1 MSPKEH
7 SVGVVVG
14 ATGLVG
20 RHVVNGLTRAG
31 WQVRAVARR
40 PGLDRPGVA
49 AWPVDVRDA
58 DAFDAVLSGA
68 AGIFLSLPATLHIQ
82 DLSRIAGD
90 IARAGISTA
99 ALLSSDLVQQ
109 YPDSV
114 MAASHEREE
123 TILGSA
129 LGDLLVTLRP
139 GVFMDNDAIEW
150 SATIR
155 ADGTVLTAFPDALQ
169 LPIAPVDI
177 AAEAVAAL
185 TSPGHGHCLPRRL
198 FGPQWLNVRDRV
210 AVLSD
215 VLNRPITIRE
225 VSAEHHRAV
234 LARLLP
240 EPIAAQKVA
249 MLGAA
254 PRSIR
259 DCPDLPLGEGRTPYS
274 VWVAANTAAFG
285 VGAT

>member
-1 MSPKEH
+1 
-7 SVGVVVG
+7 VAVVVG
-14 ATGLVG
+14 ATGHAG
-20 RHVVNGLTRAG
+20 RHVVNGLARAG

-40 PGLDRPGVA
+40 PGPDRAGVMA
-49 AWPVDVRDA
+49 CPVDVGDP
-58 DAFDAVLSGA
+58 DGFNAVLRGA
-68 AGIFLSLPATLHIQ
+68 DGIFLSLPATLQ
-82 DLSRIAGD
+82 GTDLARIAGD
-90 IARAGISTA
+90 IGRAGISA
-99 ALLSSDLVQQ
+99 AVLLSSDLVDE
-109 YPDSV
+109 YPGSV

-123 TILGSA
+123 VALCSA
-129 LGDLLVTLRP
+129 LGESLVTLRP

-155 ADGTVLTAFPDALQ
+155 ADCVVFTAFPDALQ
-169 LPIAPVDI
+169 VPIAAVDI

-185 TSPGHGHCLPRRL
+185 TSPGRGPHAPQGL
-198 FGPQWLNVRDRV
+198 FGPQWLSVRDRV
-210 AVLSD
+210 GVLAG
-215 VLNRPITIRE
+215 VLDRPITIRE
-225 VSAEHHRAV
+225 VSADEHRAL

-259 DCPDLPLGEGRTPYS
+259 DCPDLQLGEGRTPYA
-274 VWVAANTAAFG
+274 VWAAANTAAFE